1 MCRHNND
8 FSYWFDG
15 FLYPRNTS
23 ENLFD
28 LSLCTYTTKSKSN
41 RKKNVLVL
49 STMSP
54 RLAVTHVDGKLK
66 PAIIKLDDFTKEGT
80 DIEDQKISKYSCKQ
94 YQTGGYV
101 KFLLHIGYHPL
112 FTFILSKLEFGF
124 YKLKTLSQINI
135 TE

>member
-15 FLYPRNTS
+15 FLYPLNTS

-49 STMSP
+49 STMRP
-54 RLAVTHVDGKLK
+54 CLAVTHVDGKLK
-66 PAIIKLDDFTKEGT
+66 PAIIKLYDFTKEGT
-80 DIEDQKISKYSCKQ
+80 DIEDQKISKYSCKS
-94 YQTGGYV
+94 V
-101 KFLLHIGYHPL
+101 
-112 FTFILSKLEFGF
+112 S
-124 YKLKTLSQINI
+124 NRWVC
-135 TE
+135 